1 MNLSDI
7 DLIKILAACRDMTA
21 AVTAAARRSN
31 TNSLEESVGI
41 VEHGEQTDVKK
52 TGSRG
57 KEILKSSQSSS
68 RLSLSL
74 SLPLCKYLIHDC

>member
-31 TNSLEESVGI
+31 TDSLEESVGI

-52 TGSRG
+52 QEAEE
-57 KEILKSSQSSS
+57 KKS
-68 RLSLSL
+68 
-74 SLPLCKYLIHDC
+74 